1 MFIMLPLDGV
11 LLPSVVRGVAVL
23 LMTTPGGNP
32 APAPEPVPVPVP
44 AAVPAPLSVPPP
56 PLVLLGM
63 EGRGDSGFAT
73 PPPPPPVVLMTTPG
87 GRLLPPPIP
96 GPCACCVL

>member
-1 MFIMLPLDGV
+1 MFIMLPLEGV
-11 LLPSVVRGVAVL
+11 LLPSAVRGVAVL

-32 APAPEPVPVPVP
+32 APTPEPVPV
-44 AAVPAPLSVPPP
+44 AAPPPVPPP

-63 EGRGDSGFAT
+63 EGRGDSGFVT
-73 PPPPPPVVLMTTPG
+73 PPPPVVLMTTPG
-87 GRLLPPPIP
+87 GRLLLPPIP

>member
-11 LLPSVVRGVAVL
+11 LLPSAERGVAVL

-32 APAPEPVPVPVP
+32 APAP
-44 AAVPAPLSVPPP
+44 AAAPAPPPVPPP

-63 EGRGDSGFAT
+63 EGRGDSGFVNP

>member
-23 LMTTPGGNP
+23 LITTPGGNP
-32 APAPEPVPVPVP
+32 APAPVPVPVPVP
-44 AAVPAPLSVPPP
+44 PPAPVPVTVPPP

-73 PPPPPPVVLMTTPG
+73 PPPPPVVLMTTPG
-87 GRLLPPPIP
+87 GILLPPPIP